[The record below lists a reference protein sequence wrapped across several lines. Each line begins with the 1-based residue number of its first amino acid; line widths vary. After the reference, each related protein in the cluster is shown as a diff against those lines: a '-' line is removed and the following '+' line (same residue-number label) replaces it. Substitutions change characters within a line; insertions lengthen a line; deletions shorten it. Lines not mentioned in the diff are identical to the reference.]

1 MSQVPILEQQ
11 GGTCCRSP
19 LLQDFSDFRFQL
31 MQFLL
36 KSREIC
42 KTAGLSEQAYVLLLH
57 SSASV
62 DEERTIGRIAEKMD
76 VKPAAVIQLVTRL
89 MSDNLVRLEPGYATN
104 SADRVRLTT
113 AGYEKL
119 EYLVEQHQES
129 LKTLISHFPISDH
142 GLFCTSPVCWK
153 TTSD

>member
-1 MSQVPILEQQ
+1 MSQLPILEQQ
-11 GGTCCRSP
+11 AAACCPSSQ
-19 LLQDFSDFRFQL
+19 LQDFSDFRFQL

-42 KTAGLSEQAYVLLLH
+42 KAAGLSDQEYLLLLH
-57 SSASV
+57 SSVSA
-62 DEERTIGRIAEKMD
+62 DEERTLFRIAEKMD
-76 VKPAAVIQLVTRL
+76 LKPAVVVQLVTRL
-89 MSDNLVRLEPGYATN
+89 MSENLVRLEPGYTTS
-104 SADRVRLTT
+104 SADKVRLTN
-113 AGYEKL
+113 AGYERL